1 MSAKATSV
9 LAQFHPATRAWF
21 EQTFSTPSEVQQQ
34 SWPRIAAREHT
45 LLAAPTGSGKTLA
58 AFLACIDSLV
68 KEGVEQPLPNETRV
82 LYVSPLKALSNDI
95 QKNLQAPI
103 QGVRDKLLEAG
114 LPDVDI
120 NAWVRTG
127 DTPQSERTK
136 AAKTPPHIVVTTPE
150 SLYLLL
156 TSVSGR
162 KMLSTVET
170 VIVDEIHAIADNKR
184 GAHLSL
190 SLERLQSLCG
200 RKLTRVGCSATQNPI
215 SLIANYLVGARQEHC
230 HIIDT
235 GHVRQ
240 RDIAL
245 LTTASPLQAIMP
257 NEVWEEVYDEL
268 GRLINEHK
276 TVLVFV
282 NTRRLAERAARHVS
296 ERIGEEFV
304 TSHHGSL
311 SIEHRKRAETKL
323 KNGELKCLIATAS
336 LELGIDIG
344 HVDLVCQLGTPRSI
358 SVFLQRVGRSGHAI
372 GETPKG
378 RIFPLSRDDLV
389 ECTAL
394 CHAVAE
400 NNLDKLHVPDGPL
413 DVLSQQI
420 IAEVAGREEWQ
431 VDELL
436 ASFKKAW
443 AYKDLEQE
451 DFIKIIKMVADGF
464 STRRGRRAAYLHYDA
479 VNQRVRPRK
488 GARLT
493 ALTNGGAIADQ
504 FDYDVVMLPEE
515 FRVGSL
521 NEDFAFESL
530 PGDIFQ
536 LGNTSYRILKVEQ
549 GKVFVADAHGEPPT
563 LPFWFGEAPGR
574 TNELSIAVSELRG
587 RVDKW
592 LGAGMQVAV
601 EKTKAFYA
609 ISNSAA
615 EQLVSYLA
623 ATRAAFGFIPTRE
636 QIVFERFFDE
646 TGDMHLVIHSPYGV
660 RINRAWGL
668 AMRKKF
674 CRQFNFELQ
683 AAALEDSI
691 VLSLSVTH
699 SFPIEESA
707 RYVKSVNAKDTLV
720 QALLD
725 APMFPTHWRWVASI
739 ALAIKRNYAGKRAP
753 APFQRNDAE
762 DLVALLFPDQLAC
775 AENLTGRREVPDHP
789 LVTQAINDCLHDVM
803 DFDGFHKLLLALES
817 GEVNVTGKDLNAP
830 SPMAAEILSARPYA
844 FLDDAPAEERRTLA
858 VQSRSFMDPATAAD
872 LGKLDPE
879 AITRVRLE
887 AWPEPANAD
896 ELHDALVVLGFL
908 TAAEG
913 IKGCINDGCAVASM
927 NWQQWMSELQ
937 QEQRATLISIKGHKL
952 WVAAERLAEI
962 LELHAHAE
970 MQPAIGVLSADDDLV
985 GDPERCLQSLVRSR
999 LEGLGP
1005 TTAAEIAASLAS
1017 AESDVEIALLAIEQ
1031 QGFVVRGQFAEK
1043 LSVAQTGL
1051 KAGSI
1056 EWCERRLLARINRYT
1071 IKGLR
1076 KKIQAVSPAKYMQ
1089 FLTHWHG
1096 LVERPE
1102 GYDALLQTLTQ
1113 LEGCAIAAG
1122 AWENEVLRA
1131 RIFDYSPDL
1140 LDAACA
1146 SGQFSWLRMLNK
1158 APAKKVQAVRKST
1171 PVRNTPMSII
1181 ERVSRG
1187 YWEQFLPV
1195 FDTQRRVLS
1204 AEAAKVHAV
1213 LEDRGACFFVD
1224 LVQHSGCLRTQVENA
1239 LAELANWGLVTSDN
1253 YAGLRAL
1260 VKPFVKRRGFRSSGR
1275 GRNRAAGNSQF
1286 DRAGRWS
1293 LVEGGIENDRE
1304 ASVEHLA
1311 LALLHRYGIVFRKVL
1326 ERESVLPPWRELLRV
1341 YWRMEARGEI
1351 RGGRFVNS
1359 FAGEQFA
1366 LPEAI
1371 TELRR
1376 IKAKKSA
1383 PERVVISAAD
1393 PLNLV
1398 GVITPDDKIP
1408 ATLSNRILYEDG
1420 VPIAALKG
1428 DEIVMLGNVATTD
1441 IPVEIRSEL
1450 IQKINKGGGRGA
1462 GQVSWLK

>member
-1 MSAKATSV
+1 MPTNSSNA
-9 LAQFHPATRAWF
+9 LARFHPATRAWF
-21 EQTFSTPSEVQQQ
+21 EQTFATPSDVQQQ
-34 SWPRIAAREHT
+34 SWPKIAAGEHT

-68 KEGVEQPLPNETRV
+68 KEGVEQPLPDQTRV

-103 QGVRDKLLEAG
+103 QGVRDKLLESG
-114 LPDVDI
+114 LPDVEI

-127 DTPQSERTK
+127 DTPQSERVKATK
-136 AAKTPPHIVVTTPE
+136 KPPHIVVTTPE

-162 KMLSTVET
+162 KMLATVET
-170 VIVDEIHAIADNKR
+170 VIVDEIHAIAENKR

-200 RKLTRVGCSATQNPI
+200 RQLTRVGCSATQNPI
-215 SLIANYLVGARQEHC
+215 NLIARYLVGDRHEPC

-235 GHVRQ
+235 GHVRK

-245 LTTASPLQAIMP
+245 VTTASPLQAIMP
-257 NEVWEEVYDEL
+257 NEVWEEVYDKLEEL
-268 GRLINEHK
+268 ISEHK

-296 ERIGEEFV
+296 DRIGEEFV

-311 SIEHRKRAETKL
+311 SIEHRKQAETKL
-323 KNGELKCLIATAS
+323 KDGELKCLIATAS

-358 SVFLQRVGRSGHAI
+358 SVFLQRVGRSGHAL
-372 GETPKG
+372 GEIPKG

-389 ECTAL
+389 ECSAL
-394 CHAVAE
+394 CHAVSE
-400 NNLDKLHVPDGPL
+400 NNLDKLIVPDGPL

-420 IAEVAGREEWQ
+420 IAEVAGREEWH

-436 ASFKKAW
+436 ACFKNAW
-443 AYKDLEQE
+443 SYKDLQRKE
-451 DFIKIIKMVADGF
+451 FLKIIKMVAEGF

-493 ALTNGGAIADQ
+493 ALTNGGAIPDQ
-504 FDYDVVMLPEE
+504 FDYDVVMLPEA

-521 NEDFAFESL
+521 TEDFAFESM

-563 LPFWFGEAPGR
+563 LPFWVGEAPGR
-574 TNELSIAVSELRG
+574 TNELSLAVSRLRG
-587 RVDKW
+587 NVDEW
-592 LGAGMQVAV
+592 LADGMQVAV
-601 EKTKAFYA
+601 DKAQAFYS

-615 EQLVSYLA
+615 EQLVGYLA

-636 QIVFERFFDE
+636 RIVFERFFDE

-699 SFPIEESA
+699 SFPIEEPA
-707 RYVKSVNAKDTLV
+707 RYVKSGNAKDTLV

-725 APMFPTHWRWVASI
+725 APMFPTRWRWVASI

-789 LVTQAINDCLHDVM
+789 LVAQAINDCLHEVM
-803 DFDGFHKLLLALES
+803 DFDGFHQLLLALEA
-817 GEVNVTGKDLNAP
+817 GEVSVTGKDLNAP

-858 VQSRSFMDPATAAD
+858 VQSRSFIDPAAAAD
-872 LGKLDPE
+872 LGKLDPQ
-879 AITRVRLE
+879 AIARVELE

-913 IKGCINDGCAVASM
+913 TSGCRNQECSVAAQDWQLWM
-927 NWQQWMSELQ
+927 NELI
-937 QEQRATLISIKGHKL
+937 QEQRATIVKIGDCSI
-952 WVAAERLAEI
+952 WVAAERLAEVFAVHPGAVMKP
-962 LELHAHAE
+962 E
-970 MQPAIGVLSADDDLV
+970 IGVLDAADTVDAAD
-985 GDPERCLQSLVRSR
+985 CLQSLIRSR
-999 LEGLGP
+999 LEGVGP
-1005 TTAAEIAASLAS
+1005 TTQSRIATSIGAQEAK
-1017 AESDVEIALLAIEQ
+1017 VEVALLSLEQ
-1031 QGFVVRGQFAEK
+1031 QGFVVRGQFTEK
-1043 LSVAQTGL
+1043 ISSLPTGSEPTVL
-1051 KAGSI
+1051 

-1076 KKIQAVSPAKYMQ
+1076 KKIQPVSPARYLH

-1096 LVERPE
+1096 LVNRPE
-1102 GYDALLQTLTQ
+1102 GYDALLQTLGQ
-1113 LEGCAIAAG
+1113 LEGCSIAAG
-1122 AWENEVLRA
+1122 AWEHEVLRA
-1131 RIFDYSPDL
+1131 RVADYSPDL

-1158 APAKKVQAVRKST
+1158 LPAKKEKAVRKST

-1181 ERVSRG
+1181 ERVSRLH
-1187 YWEQFLPV
+1187 WNQFLPE
-1195 FDTQRRVLS
+1195 FNSERRVLS
-1204 AEAAKVHAV
+1204 AEATKVYEV
-1213 LEDRGACFFVD
+1213 LQDRGACFFVD
-1224 LVQHSGCLRTQVENA
+1224 LVQYSGCLRTQVENA

-1260 VKPFVKRRGFRSSGR
+1260 VKPFVKRSSYRSSRR
-1275 GRNRAAGNSQF
+1275 GRAKASGNSQF

-1293 LVEGGIENDRE
+1293 LVEEGAIVDRE
-1304 ASVEHLA
+1304 ESVEHVA
-1311 LALLHRYGIVFRKVL
+1311 HALLHRYGL
-1326 ERESVLPPWRELLRV
+1326 
-1341 YWRMEARGEI
+1341 AD
-1351 RGGRFVNS
+1351 GGQR
-1359 FAGEQFA
+1359 
-1366 LPEAI
+1366 
-1371 TELRR
+1371 
-1376 IKAKKSA
+1376 
-1383 PERVVISAAD
+1383 
-1393 PLNLV
+1393 
-1398 GVITPDDKIP
+1398 
-1408 ATLSNRILYEDG
+1408 
-1420 VPIAALKG
+1420 
-1428 DEIVMLGNVATTD
+1428 
-1441 IPVEIRSEL
+1441 
-1450 IQKINKGGGRGA
+1450 
-1462 GQVSWLK
+1462 